1 MIRAEFREVLE
12 NQQQVLVIL
21 WAFFFFGIF
30 VYLWIAEFL
39 VARLGPP
46 SGSAASELGRI
57 VIWILSFIELATLVW
72 WKKRSLTT
80 EAILGGVSQHKL
92 LQALR
97 GHSSPVEERAAAVVS
112 SYITSKVVA
121 FAIIEAIAVFGLV
134 VNIVG
139 RHTVD
144 QYLLSLASGAL
155 LVVEFPFKPRLQELL
170 SAVEKESP

>member
-1 MIRAEFREVLE
+1 MIRPEFREVLE

-21 WAFFFFGIF
+21 WAFFFLGIF

-39 VARLGPP
+39 VAKLGPP
-46 SGSAASELGRI
+46 SGSPASELGRI
-57 VIWILSFIELATLVW
+57 IIWVLGFVELGTLVW

-80 EAILGGVSQHKL
+80 DAILQAVSQYKV

-97 GHSSPVEERAAAVVS
+97 GHNSPLEERAATVVS
-112 SYITSKVVA
+112 AYITSKVVA

-134 VNIVG
+134 VNIVS

-170 SAVEKESP
+170 SAVEKENP